1 VNSGERSLI
10 EFLAD
15 EAETRDVRFLLIG
28 GWALEAYGFARQT
41 VDLDC
46 LVADPDSPKLDSFL
60 RAAGFTQIAQTEN
73 FRRYRHAD
81 FGYLDV
87 LLVDVT
93 TFEKIYAASQPF
105 RVGRVV
111 LKVPSLP
118 HFIALKLHATKN
130 APAREMRE
138 LADIEQIARHG
149 QIAKDEME
157 QLCAQFG
164 PPNIWTKL
172 SKQLYGNE

>member
-1 VNSGERSLI
+1 VSSGERSLI

-15 EAETRDVRFLLIG
+15 QAEASDVRFLLIG

-46 LVADPDSPKLDSFL
+46 LIADPDLPKVDSFL
-60 RAAGFTQIAQTEN
+60 RAARFTQIAQTEN
-73 FRRYRHAD
+73 FRRYRHAN

-105 RVGRVV
+105 RIGRVI

-118 HFIALKLHATKN
+118 HFIALKLHAIKN
-130 APAREMRE
+130 APARQMRE
-138 LADIEQIARHG
+138 LADIEQIAGHG
-149 QIAKDEME
+149 RIAKDEMK

-164 PPNIWTKL
+164 PPDIWTKL
-172 SKQLYGNE
+172 RKQLYGTE

>member
-15 EAETRDVRFLLIG
+15 EAEASGVRFLLIG

-41 VDLDC
+41 IDLDC
-46 LVADPDSPKLDSFL
+46 LIADPDFAKLDSFL
-60 RAAGFTQIAQTEN
+60 RAARFTEIAQTEN
-73 FRRYRHAD
+73 FRRYRHAN

-93 TFEKIYAASQPF
+93 TFEKLYPASQPF

-118 HFIALKLHATKN
+118 HFIALKLHAIKN

-138 LADIEQIARHG
+138 LADIEQIARPG
-149 QIAKDEME
+149 RIAKDEMK

-164 PPNIWTKL
+164 PPDIWAKL
-172 SKQLYGNE
+172 SKQLYGSE